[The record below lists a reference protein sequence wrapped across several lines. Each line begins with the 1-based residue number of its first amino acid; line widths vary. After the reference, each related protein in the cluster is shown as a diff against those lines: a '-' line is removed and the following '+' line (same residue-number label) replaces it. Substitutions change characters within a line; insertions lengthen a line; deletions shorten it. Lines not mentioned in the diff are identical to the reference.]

1 MAGSAQAEIPS
12 QLGRS
17 AVVTGAT
24 GGLGYET
31 ALALA
36 KAGAEVILT
45 GRDDRKGQS
54 AIEKI
59 SREVPDAKVSYESL
73 DLASLASIADFSQRM
88 HSRTVAGS
96 PDKQCGSDGAAPPA
110 NHGGWL

>member
-1 MAGSAQAEIPS
+1 AKVCCAVEQGASMAGSQGEIPS
-12 QLGRS
+12 QLGRT

-31 ALALA
+31 ALAFA
-36 KAGAEVILT
+36 KAGAEVVLT

-59 SREVPDAKVSYESL
+59 GREVIGAKISYERL
-73 DLASLASIADFSQRM
+73 DLANLASVADF
-88 HSRTVAGS
+88 A
-96 PDKQCGSDGAAPPA
+96 KQMQARPSLCV
-110 NHGGWL
+110 

>member
-1 MAGSAQAEIPS
+1 MAVSAQAKIPS

-36 KAGAEVILT
+36 KAGAEAILT
-45 GRDDRKGQS
+45 GRNDRKGQS

-59 SREVPDAKVSYESL
+59 RLEVPDARISYEPRSVQPRV
-73 DLASLASIADFSQRM
+73 DRRFLAADAFP
-88 HSRTVAGS
+88 TVAGS
-96 PDKQCGSDGAAPPA
+96 PDKQCRSDGAAAPA
-110 NHGGWL
+110 NHGRRL

>member
-1 MAGSAQAEIPS
+1 MATQTEISS
-12 QLGRS
+12 QLGKT

-36 KAGAEVILT
+36 RAGAEVILT
-45 GRDDRKGQS
+45 GRDDQKGRS
-54 AIEKI
+54 AIDKI
-59 SREVPDAKVSYESL
+59 SREVIGAKISYERL
-73 DLASLASIADFSQRM
+73 DLARLASITDFADRMQSRPSLASADQ
-88 HSRTVAGS
+88 
-96 PDKQCGSDGAAPPA
+96 QCGRDGPAPPA

>member
-36 KAGAEVILT
+36 KAGAEVMAYFPNKSPNSAPVPEHPTRLSNHRRPASR
-45 GRDDRKGQS
+45 GHRPRRDEAMD
-54 AIEKI
+54 
-59 SREVPDAKVSYESL
+59 L
-73 DLASLASIADFSQRM
+73 DVQLYL
-88 HSRTVAGS
+88 
-96 PDKQCGSDGAAPPA
+96 P
-110 NHGGWL
+110 GWLR